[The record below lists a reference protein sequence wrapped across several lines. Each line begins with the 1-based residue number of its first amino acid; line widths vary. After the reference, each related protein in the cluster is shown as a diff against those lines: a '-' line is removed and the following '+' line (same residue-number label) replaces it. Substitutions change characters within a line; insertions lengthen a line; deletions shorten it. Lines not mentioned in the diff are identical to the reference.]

1 MAIPLY
7 RQAFRDLMNT
17 HAKLFGDFKEVH
29 DKFKLEQDKWKPEFD
44 RIGKDILKI
53 IEETENRLCS
63 KMENSNRGKFSNT
76 LSDKFRAEVRAYFP
90 LIDLVGVTIS

>member
-1 MAIPLY
+1 MATPLY
-7 RQAFRDLMNT
+7 RQAFRDLIT
-17 HAKLFGDFKEVH
+17 AHEQLFADFKEVH
-29 DKFKLEQDKWKPEFD
+29 DKFRKDQDTWKSDFD
-44 RIGKDILKI
+44 RIGKDVLKI